1 MIVPAA
7 VEKYLA
13 TLSATRRTTT
23 VNRAAQILRGFVA
36 SFPDR
41 RLNELQPSD
50 VMGYVQHL
58 PHSNRTRANHHIRI
72 IAMLRHH
79 GITIKAECPRFVE
92 PIPEVYAA
100 GDLARFFAAC
110 DLRQL
115 AYFKTLLMC
124 GLRMQESKYLEWS
137 DVANGMLHVRA
148 KPAYRFGPKTW
159 EERRIPVAPVLM
171 SLLHQMTHRPGTLIF
186 PTASGRP
193 DRHLLRHCKRIAK
206 RAGLDETKWSLH
218 GFRRTFCTTCLRAGL
233 DVRTVMQL
241 MGHKDIESTLRYWR
255 PVEMEQLRG
264 KMGAIFQ

>member
-1 MIVPAA
+1 VLIPTA
-7 VEKYLA
+7 VESYLA
-13 TLSATRRTTT
+13 TLRTTRRPTT
-23 VNRAAQILRGFVA
+23 VSRASQILRGFVS

-41 RLNELQPSD
+41 RLNELQSSD
-50 VMGYVQHL
+50 VMSYVKAL
-58 PHSNRTRANHHIRI
+58 PHSNRTKANHHIRI
-72 IAMLRHH
+72 VAMLRHH

-92 PIPEVYAA
+92 PIPQTYNA

-110 DLRQL
+110 EIRQL
-115 AYFKTLLMC
+115 TYFKTLLMC

-137 DVANGMLHVRA
+137 DVSNGMLHVRA
-148 KPAYRFGPKTW
+148 KPRYGFLPKTW

-171 SLLHQMTHRPGTLIF
+171 SLLHQMPRRPGTMIF
-186 PTASGRP
+186 PTASGLP
-193 DRHLLRHCKRIAK
+193 DRHLLRHCKRIAN
-206 RAGLDETKWSLH
+206 RAGLDATKWSLH